1 MGNALDKTFWQG
13 LAVQDDRVTHENLRP
28 KTGVANPSFY
38 TQRNP
43 RPGVPYSNQKSD
55 LTLEASGTQSEDGH
69 LQFLTA
75 RARHP
80 KVEEAGFVWRDVAA
94 GDTTSEYKGWDSYE
108 AVTGWEAIRCSNT
121 IVDSAELTIIR
132 LQSGKMLIGGVNPTL
147 TASPRIIYRYDPV
160 DASFTD
166 YTFTL
171 EGPVGSGSAAK
182 GPGLLQLP
190 TGRVLFYIGT
200 KDGDQLDCYYSD
212 DEGETWA
219 LYSARVL
226 DTVLE
231 DYYGEIPSINQI
243 TVAYQGGQVVM
254 VIEATDSEDTTT
266 HNGAE
271 RLHQF
276 YQYASDDLGMGF
288 KFIGGLMDYSSGT
301 HISKIR
307 ASRFPKVLAIPT
319 GGFLLGFYEKFNVI
333 GEPETSD
340 FSQYVCRAI
349 GNAWQPFADIP
360 DTVIY
365 TLDPQTGA
373 QTDLQI
379 GFTMWF
385 DEDACLYAMVVDDL
399 KATSSTIPARG
410 QERISYLV
418 CRSLDFGRSWSEWR
432 AWTFQEDHDE
442 GSGSYLEKFDCDC
455 TAGRALFI
463 TRWSAGVEGWN
474 EYGGPSVACV
484 FLGGFSDHTNPVIE
498 DTKNFKDLDYIGLAD
513 SNDGNWNPG
522 KLYLPVANPP
532 DLGWT
537 SSGVA
542 GTITLGCDLNIAN
555 AIGQNPFFANN
566 LDTATNDCLYVEFE
580 VRMDSAGSTASDQVL
595 VAMQL
600 GDSATYEYRVHIR
613 LSSTGFKIRDYNGAV
628 DIGATV
634 AISLTTRLKIRA
646 ILDRSGSTKFRCWY
660 ARSED
665 HHREW
670 TEGPSG
676 NVTSAGA
683 GWGPDRV
690 EWGHWGGAA
699 ANDSN
704 WFYFGYCGYPSYWS
718 PRSKDDPADGWQNY
732 TDLHAKSYP
741 TVGPYLIEDGV
752 KIRASSGPSALDET
766 FDVEATYDY
775 PISNIDPRVS
785 PSPHRPWRSD
795 SITRADIQLVYTMR
809 TTAGSIF
816 SDNDPTLV
824 YLLNTNVMEFYVDGW
839 NGGWVALGHALA
851 YDGFT
856 GYSWDRREERVRP
869 AAAVATNGEHWLYHE
884 AHKRDTF
891 VLTGGG
897 ESSVPVKITHNSE
910 GAWYSDG
917 AGGVIT
923 KTPTVAIDPD
933 ALAGLDTTGTTGQ
946 IWRRDFGIVIARS
959 LSLAYDLIRI
969 RIPDHITAD
978 GYYQIGNLYVG
989 PCFVFGRSYD
999 NEWTIEEQ
1007 GNVDV
1012 ITRQDGGRRSRVL
1025 GPRRRL
1031 VTFNIANT
1039 AIDLCPTQ
1047 QPNPSPDFVAGQIG
1061 TPAPNAIA
1069 TPHDTTRMVM
1079 GVIDRAQGADLPVV
1093 LCRYVEQYDPRY
1105 EIQLNVPLGQH
1116 YGRIVTDPS
1125 VDNVIGTELHNEVER
1140 MSRVTIEE
1148 EV

>member
-1 MGNALDKTFWQG
+1 MGNELDKKFWQG
-13 LAVQDDRVTHENLRP
+13 LSVQDDRVTHGNLRS
-28 KTGVANPSFY
+28 KTEAVNPSVY

-80 KVEEAGFVWRDVAA
+80 KVEEAGFVWRDITG

-108 AVTGWEAIRCSNT
+108 AVTGWEAVRCSNT

-147 TASPRIIYRYDPV
+147 TTSPRIMYRYDPK

-166 YTFTL
+166 FTFTL
-171 EGPVGSGSAAK
+171 EGPTGSGSSAK
-182 GPGLLQLP
+182 GPGMLQLP
-190 TGRVLFYIGT
+190 TGRVLFYIST

-226 DTVLE
+226 EKPLKDH
-231 DYYGEIPSINQI
+231 YGEIPGLEQI

-254 VIEATDSEDTTT
+254 VIEAKDTEDTTT
-266 HNGAE
+266 NNGAE

-288 KFIGGLMDYSSGT
+288 KFIGGLMDYSSAP
-301 HISKIR
+301 HIRS
-307 ASRFPKVLAIPT
+307 SRFPKVLAIPT

-333 GEPETSD
+333 GEPIESD

-349 GNAWQPFADIP
+349 GNAWQSFGDIS

-365 TLDPQTGA
+365 ALDPQSGA

-385 DEDACLYAMVVDDL
+385 DEDAALYALCTDDL
-399 KATSSTIPARG
+399 NSGSSTIPARG

-418 CRSLDFGRSWSEWR
+418 CRSLDFGRSWAEWNS
-432 AWTFQEDHDE
+432 WTFSSD
-442 GSGSYLEKFDCDC
+442 SANSYLEHFDCDC
-455 TAGRALFI
+455 TAGRTLLL
-463 TRWSAGVEGWN
+463 TRYSDGLEDWN
-474 EYGGPSVACV
+474 DYGGPSVICV
-484 FLGGFSDHTNPVIE
+484 FLGGFSDHTLPVTQ
-498 DTKNFKDLDYIGLAD
+498 DTTGFTDLDHIGWGD
-513 SNDGNWNPG
+513 SNDGEWDPG
-522 KLYLPVANPP
+522 RLYLPIDRPQAM
-532 DLGWT
+532 GW
-537 SSGVA
+537 SYAGVA
-542 GTITLGCDLNIAN
+542 GTLTLGCDLNIAN
-555 AIGQNPFFANN
+555 AIGQNPFFAENA
-566 LDTATNDCLYVEFE
+566 DVVENDAVMVEFE
-580 VRMDSAGSTASDQVL
+580 VRLDSAGSTASDSIL
-595 VAMQL
+595 VSMQL
-600 GDSATYEYRVHIR
+600 GDSAAYEYRVHIR
-613 LSSTGFKIRDYNGAV
+613 LASDGFLIRDVNGAA
-628 DIGATV
+628 DIGAKV
-634 AISLTTRLKIRA
+634 MISLTTRLKIRA
-646 ILDRSGSTKFRCWY
+646 ILDHAGSDKFRCWY
-660 ARSED
+660 ARAEG

-676 NVTSAGA
+676 NVTNAGA
-683 GWGPDRV
+683 AWGPDRV
-690 EWGHWGGAA
+690 EWGHYGGAA

-704 WFYFGYCGYPSYWS
+704 WFYFGHNFYPSYWS
-718 PRSKDDPADGWQNY
+718 PRSKDEPADDWTNY

-741 TVGPYLIEDGV
+741 TVGPYLIEDGL
-752 KIRASSGPSALDET
+752 KIRASSGPTAVDET
-766 FDVEATYDY
+766 FDVKAAYDF

-785 PSPHRPWRSD
+785 PSPRRPWRS
-795 SITRADIQLVYTMR
+795 ADITGGSIHLTYTMR

-824 YLLNTNVMEFYVDGW
+824 YLLNSNIKEFYVDGW
-839 NGGWVALGHALA
+839 DGAWDVLGHALA

-869 AAAVATNGEHWLYHE
+869 SGTVATNGEHWLYHE

-891 VLTGGG
+891 LLTADQ
-897 ESSVPVKITHNSE
+897 SDMPVKITHNSE
-910 GAWYSDG
+910 GAFYSDG
-917 AGGVIT
+917 AGGVST
-923 KTPTVAIDPD
+923 KTPTVAINPK

-969 RIPDHITAD
+969 RIPHHVTAD

-989 PCFVFGRSYD
+989 PCFVFGKSYD

-1012 ITRQDGGRRSRVL
+1012 ITRRDGGRRSRVL

-1031 VTFNIANT
+1031 VTFNLANT

-1047 QPNPSPDFVAGQIG
+1047 QPNPSPDFVNGIVSGA
-1061 TPAPNAIA
+1061 PANAIA

-1079 GVIDRAQGADLPVV
+1079 GVVDRAQGADLPVL
-1093 LCRYVEQYDPRY
+1093 LCRYVEQYDPGNT
-1105 EIQLNVPLGQH
+1105 IQLNVPLGQH

-1148 EV
+1148 EI